1 MVSSRINHSST
12 QFAHFRAV
20 KGSEANK
27 LNDEETAKECVAD
40 TGISG
45 REDEEEDEEE
55 DDDDEEE
62 EDIEEE
68 KTMEESVASCV
79 ERKEDVITVQ

>member
-1 MVSSRINHSST
+1 M
-12 QFAHFRAV
+12 
-20 KGSEANK
+20 
-27 LNDEETAKECVAD
+27 NDEETAKECLVD
-40 TGISG
+40 TDISG

-55 DDDDEEE
+55 DDDDEE

>member
-1 MVSSRINHSST
+1 M
-12 QFAHFRAV
+12 
-20 KGSEANK
+20 
-27 LNDEETAKECVAD
+27 NDEETAKECLVD
-40 TGISG
+40 TDISG

-55 DDDDEEE
+55 DDDDDEEE
-62 EDIEEE
+62 EDIDEE